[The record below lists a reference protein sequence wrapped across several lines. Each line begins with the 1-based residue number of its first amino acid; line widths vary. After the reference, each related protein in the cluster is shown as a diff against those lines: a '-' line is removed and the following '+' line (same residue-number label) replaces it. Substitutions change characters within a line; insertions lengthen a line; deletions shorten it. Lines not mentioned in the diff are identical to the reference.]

1 MLSLYLA
8 VPPSA
13 NLTARAGELI
23 ATVFFAIH
31 RWPAGC
37 PAT

>member
-13 NLTARAGELI
+13 NLTARVGELI
-23 ATVFFAIH
+23 AVAGAA
-31 RWPAGC
+31 PAAG
-37 PAT
+37 PAAVSGA

>member
-13 NLTARAGELI
+13 NLTRVGELI
-23 ATVFFAIH
+23 AVAGAA
-31 RWPAGC
+31 PAAG
-37 PAT
+37 PAAVSGA